1 MTVFSIARHARSLW
15 NILTSRSPYLDHR
28 PTTAGVWMKSL
39 RLLLTIV
46 LISIIGT
53 GCGLLNSPVG
63 PTETAVATLEPTP
76 PGGAYPA
83 PYPVLPTGAIPYPS
97 SQTELGSG
105 QAQGV
110 LIYPGMNDGDTI
122 DWDLVSGLVYAG
134 YVSKIVQTHDLKVYL
149 TLKDGRTF
157 LTAEPAID
165 EIIKMIEACGE
176 TCEDVRLAT
185 E

>member
-1 MTVFSIARHARSLW
+1 
-15 NILTSRSPYLDHR
+15 
-28 PTTAGVWMKSL
+28 MKSL

-53 GCGLLNSPVG
+53 GCGLLNSPG
-63 PTETAVATLEPTP
+63 SPTAKTEAKVEPTQS
-76 PGGAYPA
+76 GGAYPA
-83 PYPVLPTGAIPYPS
+83 PYPVLPAGAVPYPS
-97 SQTELGSG
+97 SQAELGSG
-105 QAQGV
+105 QAQGI

-122 DWDLVSGLVYAG
+122 DWSLVSGLVYAG
-134 YVSKIVQTHDLKVYL
+134 YVSRIVQTHDLKVYL